1 MSNAM
6 ERIKNKIRNSSGASV
21 HTQLIDTSGADAE
34 PKAESYVNVYEN
46 ENKHVSEHAIENVN
60 VNANAAVD
68 HAASQGGPQ
77 KREKRK
83 KFEEL
88 YKRDTF
94 WIRNELKEK
103 LDAYC
108 QGERGEKTR
117 IVNEALKDYL
127 EKLP

>member
-6 ERIKNKIRNSSGASV
+6 ERIKNKIRNSNGSSV
-21 HTQLIDTSGADAE
+21 HSQLIDT
-34 PKAESYVNVYEN
+34 
-46 ENKHVSEHAIENVN
+46 ENVN
-60 VNANAAVD
+60 VAEDINEYVNVNVD
-68 HAASQGGPQ
+68 ASVNVNEGRVDSPADARTGPA

-94 WIRNELKEK
+94 WIQNELKDR

-108 QGERGEKTR
+108 KGERGEKTR
-117 IVNEALKDYL
+117 IVNEALKAYM
-127 EKLP
+127 EKM